1 MSTLF
6 KTMAASIIAIGLGAS
21 GAYAEE
27 TQPTTPQQSPQMGSG
42 MQQHGMMGMS
52 GGMMGRSDQNGT
64 AENSG
69 MPNMMGMPGMMH
81 MMNMMSTMTAMMQMN
96 QMMIQMNQ
104 MMEQCNRMMASR
116 MQSPDGQPPKPEQP
130 PKG

>member
-6 KTMAASIIAIGLGAS
+6 KTMAASIVAIGLAAS
-21 GAYAEE
+21 SAYAEE
-27 TQPTTPQQSPQMGSG
+27 AQPTPPQSSQMGSG
-42 MQQHGMMGMS
+42 MQQRGMMGMP

-69 MPNMMGMPGMMH
+69 MPNMMH

-96 QMMIQMNQ
+96 QMMTQMNQ
-104 MMEQCNRMMASR
+104 MMEHCNRMMSSR
-116 MQSPDGQPPKPEQP
+116 MQPSNQSPAPEQA

>member
-6 KTMAASIIAIGLGAS
+6 KTMAASIIAVGLAAS

-27 TQPTTPQQSPQMGSG
+27 TQPTPPQSPQMGSG
-42 MQQHGMMGMS
+42 MPQRGMMGMP

-64 AENSG
+64 AENNG

-96 QMMIQMNQ
+96 QMMMQMNQ
-104 MMEQCNRMMASR
+104 MMEQCNRMMSSR
-116 MQSPDGQPPKPEQP
+116 MQSPDGQPPKSEQP

>member
-6 KTMAASIIAIGLGAS
+6 KTMAASIIAVGLAAS

-27 TQPTTPQQSPQMGSG
+27 TQPTPPQSPQMGSG
-42 MQQHGMMGMS
+42 MQQHGM

-64 AENSG
+64 AENDG
-69 MPNMMGMPGMMH
+69 MPKMMGMPGMMH

-96 QMMIQMNQ
+96 QMMMQMNQ
-104 MMEQCNRMMASR
+104 MMEQCNRMMSSR
-116 MQSPDGQPPKPEQP
+116 MQSPDGQRPKSEQP

>member
-6 KTMAASIIAIGLGAS
+6 KTMAASIIAIGLAAP

-27 TQPTTPQQSPQMGSG
+27 TQPTPPQSSQMGSG
-42 MQQHGMMGMS
+42 AQQRGMMGMP
-52 GGMMGRSDQNGT
+52 GGMMGRGDQNGA

-69 MPNMMGMPGMMH
+69 MPNMMGMSNMMH

-96 QMMIQMNQ
+96 QMMAQMNQ
-104 MMEQCNRMMASR
+104 MMENCNRMMSSR
-116 MQSPDGQPPKPEQP
+116 MQPSNQSPAPEQA

>member
-6 KTMAASIIAIGLGAS
+6 KTMAAGIVAIGLAAS
-21 GAYAEE
+21 SAYAEE
-27 TQPTTPQQSPQMGSG
+27 AQPTPPQSSQMGSG
-42 MQQHGMMGMS
+42 MQQRGMMGMP

-69 MPNMMGMPGMMH
+69 MPNMMH

-96 QMMIQMNQ
+96 QMMTQMNQ
-104 MMEQCNRMMASR
+104 MMEHCNRMMSSR
-116 MQSPDGQPPKPEQP
+116 MQSPNNQSPTPEQP